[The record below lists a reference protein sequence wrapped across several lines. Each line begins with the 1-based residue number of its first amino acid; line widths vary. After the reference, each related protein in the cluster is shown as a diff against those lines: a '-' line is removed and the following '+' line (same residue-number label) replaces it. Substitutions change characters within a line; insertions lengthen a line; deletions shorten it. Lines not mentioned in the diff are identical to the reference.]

1 MADGKPVVLLSGGNP
16 QIAKGDGNGPVQD
29 YIAAMPGWKSEAGAR
44 LDALIE
50 ATVPGVE
57 KAVRWNSPFYGVP
70 GQGWFLCFHCFN
82 RYIKVTWFRGQQ
94 LDPVPLV
101 GSKDPDAR
109 YLHIFE
115 DEPVDEAQL
124 AGWLKQAA
132 AIPGWISHTKDKAK

>member
-1 MADGKPVVLLSGGNP
+1 MAGAKPVVLLSGGNP
-16 QIAKGDGNGPVQD
+16 QIAKGDGDAPVQE
-29 YIAAMPGWKSEAGAR
+29 YIAAMPGWKRDAGKR

-50 ATVPGVE
+50 TTVPGVE

-82 RYIKVTWFRGQQ
+82 RYIKITWFRGQQ
-94 LDPVPLV
+94 LDPVPPV

-132 AIPGWISHTKDKAK
+132 AIPGWISHAKDKAK

>member
-1 MADGKPVVLLSGGNP
+1 MAGAKPVVLLSGGNP

-29 YIAAMPGWKSEAGAR
+29 YIAAMPGWKRDAGKR

-50 ATVPGVE
+50 ANVPGVE

-82 RYIKVTWFRGQQ
+82 RYIKITWFRGRQ
-94 LDPVPLV
+94 LDPVPPV
-101 GSKDPDAR
+101 ESKDPDAR

-132 AIPGWISHTKDKAK
+132 AIPGWISHAKDKAK

>member
-82 RYIKVTWFRGQQ
+82 RYIKVTWFRGRQ
-94 LDPVPLV
+94 LDPVPPV

-132 AIPGWISHTKDKAK
+132 AIPGWISHAKDKAK

>member
-1 MADGKPVVLLSGGNP
+1 MAGKKEVVLLSGGNP
-16 QIAKGDGNGPVQD
+16 QIAKGDGDAPVQE
-29 YIAAMPGWKSEAGAR
+29 YIAAMPGWKRAAGKR

-50 ATVPGVE
+50 RVVPGVE

-82 RYIKVTWFRGQQ
+82 RYTKITWFRGQQ
-94 LDPVPLV
+94 LDPVPPV

-124 AGWLKQAA
+124 VSWLKQAA
-132 AIPGWISHTKDKAK
+132 AIPGWISHAKDKAR